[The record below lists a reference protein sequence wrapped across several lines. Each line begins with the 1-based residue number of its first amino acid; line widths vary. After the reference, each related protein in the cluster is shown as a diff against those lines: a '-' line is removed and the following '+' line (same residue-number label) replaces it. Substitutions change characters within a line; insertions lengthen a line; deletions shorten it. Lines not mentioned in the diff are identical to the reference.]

1 MSQGADGPKVDN
13 GTPISR
19 EDWNSYCLMRHLCH
33 WSCFT
38 EGVITSS
45 SGQPKRMHDHRA
57 HTISANATLEPVTTE
72 RLGSGGGSKAYS
84 ASELLKVAVSGSC
97 PFGWVSQASE

>member
-1 MSQGADGPKVDN
+1 MSQGAEGRKEED
-13 GTPISR
+13 GTPIGR
-19 EDWNSYCLMRHLCH
+19 EDWESIAGEHLCH
-33 WSCFT
+33 LSCFT
-38 EGVITSS
+38 EGVISS
-45 SGQPKRMHDHRA
+45 SSAQPKRIHRRRV
-57 HTISANATLEPVTTE
+57 HMISANATLEPVTTE